1 VSWLFSFLLLCYVA
15 VRLLLRVRGQIRW
28 MAIRDTLP
36 VPPTMVPAPEQLS
49 APLAELFVASL
60 ALRAELVRARRE
72 LSAVQIQDPDAPLGC
87 VRDARYRR
95 AVMTSW
101 SRISEY
107 LRGLEALD
115 PASAGALLDSGIEA
129 RAITSLRDSLRGP
142 WTTVARARALD
153 PFELDDLLAV
163 AQTLERIE
171 HQLASIERALARLGE
186 HPYRD
191 KPCAAPHPC
200 AEPAGAAMAEHPLA
214 TG

>member
-36 VPPTMVPAPEQLS
+36 VVPSMTPAPEHLS
-49 APLAELFVASL
+49 PALAELFVDSL
-60 ALRAELVRARRE
+60 ALRAELVHARRD
-72 LSAVQIQDPDAPLGC
+72 LTAVQIQDPDAPLGC

-101 SRISEY
+101 SRINAY
-107 LRGLEALD
+107 LRGLERLD
-115 PASAGALLDSGIEA
+115 PASAGELLDFAIEPGTIA
-129 RAITSLRDSLRGP
+129 SLRDSLHAR

-153 PFELDDLLAV
+153 PFELGDLLAV

-171 HQLASIERALARLGE
+171 HELAGIERALGRLGE
-186 HPYRD
+186 HPYRH
-191 KPCAAPHPC
+191 KPGAMP
-200 AEPAGAAMAEHPLA
+200 AEPPLA
-214 TG
+214 TA